1 MRISRLL
8 NKNRWALAIM
18 FLGAILLSKASY
30 IQAKAVISQLLIE
43 RAYNQQVANNQAKKP
58 WPWAD
63 THVSAKLII
72 KGKTDYVLAGASG
85 RNLAFGPA
93 HLSSSAI
100 PGSVGNSVIAG
111 HRDTHFAHLEHIESG
126 EHIKLEKNGI
136 TIEYEV
142 VETAIVNEFDA
153 HILAP
158 MDIPALTLITCY
170 PFNDIRP
177 NPKLRFVVRAIK
189 IS

>member
-1 MRISRLL
+1 MSIVHLISYKRS
-8 NKNRWALAIM
+8 AFIM
-18 FLGAILLSKASY
+18 ILLGAILLSRASY
-30 IQAKAVISQLLIE
+30 IHVKATLAQFLIE
-43 RAYNQQVANNQAKKP
+43 RAYDKQITNKQTEKP

-63 THVSAKLII
+63 THVSAKLTI
-72 KGKTDYVLAGASG
+72 KGRTDYVLAGASG

-93 HLSSSAI
+93 HISSSAA

-111 HRDTHFAHLEHIESG
+111 HRDTHFAHLQNIEIG
-126 EHIKLEKNGI
+126 EHIALEKNGI
-136 TIEYEV
+136 NIEYQV
-142 VETAIVNEFDA
+142 VETAIVNEFES

-158 MDIPALTLITCY
+158 MDVTALTLITCY

-177 NPKLRFVVRAIK
+177 NPNLRFVVRAIK